1 MLLLDALLLQVMG
14 RCLCLAFLLWIY
26 SINLMPDS
34 LRACRLL
41 SRYAGLEAFEHL
53 TLTLEERLLPGL

>member
-14 RCLCLAFLLWIY
+14 RSLYLAFLLWIY
-26 SINLMPDS
+26 PINLMPDS

-41 SRYAGLEAFEHL
+41 SRYARLEAFEHL
-53 TLTLEERLLPGL
+53 TLALQELLLPNL